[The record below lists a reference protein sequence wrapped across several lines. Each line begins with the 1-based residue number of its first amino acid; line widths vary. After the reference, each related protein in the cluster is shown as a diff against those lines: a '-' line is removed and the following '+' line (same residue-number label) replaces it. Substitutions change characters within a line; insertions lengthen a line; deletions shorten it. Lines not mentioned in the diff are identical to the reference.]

1 MFSRSCHIAFSGMK
15 FTSCF
20 LLLCCVLAAKQKA
33 RYLHPL
39 SEEAYDTLL
48 LLVQGRFKVP
58 VAERTREQRNAVIR
72 YWRNRDRFHLGP
84 QATPTLYFDDEKVV
98 KAGVNN
104 IKSCEEHL
112 TKQAESA
119 GCKKLQ
125 NRAAA
130 SLSGLSERNILKVTN
145 REGAY

>member
-1 MFSRSCHIAFSGMK
+1 MAFRGILI

-20 LLLCCVLAAKQKA
+20 LLLCCALATKQKG

-39 SEEAYDTLL
+39 SEEAYETLL
-48 LLVQGRFKVP
+48 LLVQRRFKVP

-72 YWRNRDRFHLGP
+72 YWHNRDRFHLGP
-84 QATPTLYFDDEKVV
+84 QATLTLYFDGEKVV

-125 NRAAA
+125 N
-130 SLSGLSERNILKVTN
+130 
-145 REGAY
+145 